1 MSTETRMRATLA
13 GLATATALLALLA
26 IGGAGCGGSGTT
38 SGNGNSSTPYNDA
51 DAGPPQMTSGP
62 YQPLTVGS
70 TWAYHVDDQGI
81 TYEKDSAVEAFEDI
95 GGMAAGTM
103 GYRVRETVKASIQL
117 TWYEKTDTDVRR
129 HHDVLN
135 DSTGRTLSEEWYA
148 PYLLRV
154 DESPAHLQAGAT
166 WTMDYTHTKTTSS
179 KPTTTTNES
188 QNWKVDGVDVVT
200 ATKAGTFNALRV
212 TFTDKTNTSATK
224 TQWFVRGV
232 GKVREL
238 TSAGHYEELLSYTIA
253 P

>member
-1 MSTETRMRATLA
+1 MSIDTRVRATLA

-26 IGGAGCGGSGTT
+26 IGGAGCGGSGSGSTT
-38 SGNGNSSTPYNDA
+38 TSTPYNDA
-51 DAGPPQMTSGP
+51 DAGPPTVTSGP
-62 YQPLTVGS
+62 YQPLTIGS
-70 TWAYHVDDQGI
+70 TWAYHVDDQGVV
-81 TYEKDSAVEAFEDI
+81 YEKDSAVEALEDM
-95 GGMAAGTM
+95 GGMEAGVM

-117 TWYEKTDTDVRR
+117 TWYEQTATDVRR
-129 HHDVLN
+129 HHDTLT
-135 DSTGRTLSEEWYA
+135 DSTGRMLSDEWYA

-154 DESPAHLQAGAT
+154 DESPDHLQTGAS
-166 WTMDYTHTKTTSS
+166 WTIDYMHTKTTSS

-188 QNWKVDGVDVVT
+188 QDWKVDGVDVVT
-200 ATKAGTFNALRV
+200 ATKAGVFNALRV
-212 TFTDKTNTSATK
+212 TFNDKANGGTK

>member
-1 MSTETRMRATLA
+1 MRIDTRLRATLA

-26 IGGAGCGGSGTT
+26 IGGAGCGGSGGTGG
-38 SGNGNSSTPYNDA
+38 SGIMSTPYNDV

-62 YQPLTVGS
+62 YQPLGVGS
-70 TWAYHVDDQGI
+70 TWTYHVDDQGV
-81 TYEKDSAVEAFEDI
+81 TYEKDSSVEALEDI

-103 GYRVRETVKASIQL
+103 GYRVRETIKASIQL

-129 HHDVLN
+129 HHDQVQDN
-135 DSTGRTLSEEWYA
+135 TGRMLSDEWYA

-154 DESPAHLQAGAT
+154 DEAPEHLQTGAT
-166 WTMDYTHTKTTSS
+166 WTINYAKTKTTTS
-179 KPTTTTNES
+179 KPETTTNQAET
-188 QNWKVDGVDVVT
+188 WKVDGVDVVT
-200 ATKAGTFNALRV
+200 ATKAGVFSALRV
-212 TFTDKTNTSATK
+212 TRTDTSDGSTK

-238 TSAGHYEELLSYTIA
+238 TGAGHFEELTAYTIA

>member
-1 MSTETRMRATLA
+1 MSTDTRMRATLA
-13 GLATATALLALLA
+13 GLATATALLTLLA
-26 IGGAGCGGSGTT
+26 IGGAGCGGGTT
-38 SGNGNSSTPYNDA
+38 SGNGNSSNNFYNDA
-51 DAGPPQMTSGP
+51 DAGTPQVTSGP

-70 TWAYHVDDQGI
+70 TWTYHVDDQGI
-81 TYEKDSAVEAFEDI
+81 VYEKDSSVEALEDI

-129 HHDVLN
+129 HHDQLN
-135 DSTGRTLSEEWYA
+135 DTTGRQLSDEWYA

-154 DESPAHLQAGAT
+154 DESPDHLKAGAT
-166 WTMDYTHTKTTSS
+166 WTMTYTHTKTTSS
-179 KPTTTTNES
+179 KPMTTTNES
-188 QNWKVDGVDVVT
+188 QDWKVDGVDVVT
-200 ATKAGTFNALRV
+200 ATKAGTFSALRV
-212 TFTDKTNTSATK
+212 TFTDKANSGTK

-238 TSAGHYEELLSYTIA
+238 TSAGHFEELTSYNIA